1 LKIVSYRK
9 NKMSENKEIPK
20 ISIESDVKKDPK
32 WNDYETSS
40 IGSSADL
47 VGDDDDIKIE
57 NRNSRTGT
65 LGWNLP
71 TNDLLKAGNL
81 DTLSVD
87 SYWIGEEEIEEIEK
101 EKIID
106 PVNPNY
112 KAVYEKMKNKVNI
125 SSQKD
130 SEKDD
135 TKSFKTQKT
144 NLPDQTH

>member
-1 LKIVSYRK
+1 
-9 NKMSENKEIPK
+9 MSENKEIPK

>member
-1 LKIVSYRK
+1 
-9 NKMSENKEIPK
+9 MSENKEIPE
-20 ISIESDVKKDPK
+20 INIESDVNKDPK
-32 WNDYETSS
+32 WNDWETSS

-47 VGDDDDIKIE
+47 VGGGDDIKIDH
-57 NRNSRTGT
+57 RNSCTGA

-87 SYWIGEEEIEEIEK
+87 SYWVGEEEIEEIEK

-130 SEKDD
+130 NEKDES
-135 TKSFKTQKT
+135 KSYEIQKI